1 MKTTNLTR
9 AAALIAALALA
20 APAFGQTIDIDG
32 SAGAGASGSAGGN
45 ASGSVNANVD
55 ANVGAGSD
63 TDADTATS
71 SDSADADTDS
81 DTGLT
86 GTVGAVIDP
95 LTVRTDAD
103 LETYAEA
110 TVSSDER
117 VQDVNVTEDEVSIE
131 YDERAHL
138 FGVFPILVTAT
149 ATVDSE
155 GKVSVRYPWYRFL
168 MSTQQEALEASANA
182 EVRAALSGDASATLD
197 AQAKARALAALH
209 RAMKAQFDADVSAS
223 ADAEAEASN

>member
-1 MKTTNLTR
+1 MKTTLTR
-9 AAALIAALALA
+9 AAALIAAFALA
-20 APAFGQTIDIDG
+20 APAFAQTIDLG
-32 SAGAGASGSAGGN
+32 AGAGANGSSGN
-45 ASGSVNANVD
+45 ASTSANVD
-55 ANVGAGSD
+55 INVGD
-63 TDADTATS
+63 DTATS
-71 SDSADADTDS
+71 SDSTDTDS

-86 GTVGAVIDP
+86 GSVSAVIDP

-117 VQDVNVTEDEVSIE
+117 VQDVNVSDDEVSIE

-138 FGVFPILVTAT
+138 FGIFPILVTAT
-149 ATVDSE
+149 ATVDAQ
-155 GKVSVRYPWYRFL
+155 GNVSVRYPWYRFL
-168 MSTQQEALEASANA
+168 MSTEHEALEASATA
-182 EVRAALSGDASATLD
+182 EVRATLSEGASMD

-209 RAMKAQFDADVSAS
+209 RAMKAQFEADVSAS